1 MMVTIY
7 RKGKTLKVPASTY
20 PLIYEPAGWRRLGEV
35 DGVENHTENGNL
47 HSKIGEN
54 APDEI
59 MSEGENLTP
68 ENANFEP
75 DEEDELKDL
84 LEIPL
89 SEMDSE
95 QLKAVA
101 MELDLDIS
109 GIKTKGEL
117 RKLIA
122 EHLEG

>member
-7 RKGKTLKVPASTY
+7 RKGRTLRVPASAY

-35 DGVENHTENGNL
+35 DGEENHTENGNL
-47 HSKIGEN
+47 QAKIGEN
-54 APDEI
+54 TSSAPMADRED
-59 MSEGENLTP
+59 LTP

-75 DEEDELKDL
+75 EEEDSLKEL

-89 SEMDSE
+89 SEMDSD
-95 QLKAVA
+95 QLKSVA
-101 MELDLDIS
+101 MELDLDIT